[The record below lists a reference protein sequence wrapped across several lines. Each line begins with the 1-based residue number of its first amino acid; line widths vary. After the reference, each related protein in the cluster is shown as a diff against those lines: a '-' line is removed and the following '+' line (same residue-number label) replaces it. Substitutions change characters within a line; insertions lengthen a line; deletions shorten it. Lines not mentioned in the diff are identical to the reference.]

1 MDQAEFDSWSVD
13 SRDRYARD
21 KMKANGLTSAEAKD
35 IAQKDFDRILPDGLR
50 SKDNYLYCLVSE
62 SEVTVGYL
70 WYCLRGAENN
80 RMAWLC
86 EIVLK
91 PEFRGKGYGKSAM
104 QLFEEDVKVKGVGKT
119 GLHVFSFNEPAVK
132 LYKSMGYSTTDLSMQ
147 KSL

>member
-1 MDQAEFDSWSVD
+1 MDS
-13 SRDRYARD
+13 
-21 KMKANGLTSAEAKD
+21 
-35 IAQKDFDRILPDGLR
+35 AQKTTISTAWFLRVKLQLATSGIASEELRIIVWLG
-50 SKDNYLYCLVSE
+50 SV
-62 SEVTVGYL
+62 
-70 WYCLRGAENN
+70 N
-80 RMAWLC
+80 RI
-86 EIVLK
+86 IVLK